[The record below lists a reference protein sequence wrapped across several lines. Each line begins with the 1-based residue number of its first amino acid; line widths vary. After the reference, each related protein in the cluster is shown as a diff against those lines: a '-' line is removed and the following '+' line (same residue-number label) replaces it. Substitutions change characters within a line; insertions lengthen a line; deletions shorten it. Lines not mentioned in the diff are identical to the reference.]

1 MFKKHITFF
10 KVPKIISD
18 GQAYEDRNG
27 NIVFSCTFSRGY
39 SLSIYLKALEQ
50 TIRDYIICEEQ
61 SEDYQ
66 NGYIQGFDEGKR
78 EALADMKKAI
88 EGKYNYAT
96 NVDF

>member
-39 SLSIYLKALEQ
+39 SLSTYLKALEQ
-50 TIRDYIICEEQ
+50 TIRDYVIREEQ

-66 NGYIQGFDEGKR
+66 NGYYDGFKQGKQS
-78 EALADMKKAI
+78 ALADVKKAI
-88 EGKYNYAT
+88 EGKYNYAA